1 MADPKPTLESPAA
14 TTPTGLELQLDGT
27 ESPGAFQAR
36 SSFAIQLFDAL
47 VRDTSFADFTTDAL
61 LALLRVIP
69 AEAASLLEADF
80 ANGQYRF
87 RGVIGQSSDRIRE
100 FTIPMD
106 RGVVGE
112 VGKSGRGRL
121 VADANEDPMHLR
133 SVSDA
138 VAFET
143 RNLIA
148 VPVFIRGR
156 LFGVIELL
164 NRVSQPTF
172 SQDDL
177 ELLQDLC
184 ESMLVKAIEA
194 RLIIGWAA
202 RDGAKAA

>member
-1 MADPKPTLESPAA
+1 MLESPAPA
-14 TTPTGLELQLDGT
+14 TLTGLELQLDGT
-27 ESPGAFQAR
+27 EAPGAFQAR

-80 ANGQYRF
+80 ANSQYRF

-112 VGKSGRGRL
+112 VGKSGLGRL
-121 VADANEDPMHLR
+121 VVDANEDPMHLR

-177 ELLQDLC
+177 NLLQDLC
-184 ESMLVKAIEA
+184 ETMLVKAIEA

-202 RDGAKAA
+202 REGAKAA